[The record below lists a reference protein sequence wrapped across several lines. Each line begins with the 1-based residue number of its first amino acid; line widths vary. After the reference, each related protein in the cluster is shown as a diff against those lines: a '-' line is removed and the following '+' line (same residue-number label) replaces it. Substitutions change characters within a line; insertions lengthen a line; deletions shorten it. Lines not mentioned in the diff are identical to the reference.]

1 MSARVVN
8 ASDVAAREGDK
19 DAPVSHGSLSKR
31 EERKHLVGGILAL
44 SRAMRN
50 VARDAWLPGSNA
62 GHIPT
67 NAGQLEIYLTK
78 QLGGKW
84 TVEEKHTHGCTSAY
98 FTAIQNDASANS
110 SNNRLFVKL
119 GKPSTSGRITNSA
132 LRNGTCEVDCFNRLW
147 SQRQRRRDV
156 ERDCAAPVAGIRVPN
171 CRIAESSKYGSK
183 FVVVLDDLVG
193 DNDEHKSDVL
203 PLIIFSLGSS
213 SQKTDPQQAS
223 SSELKKSARVVN
235 ASDVAAREGGKDSV
249 SHGSLSKQEERKC
262 LVGGMLALSRAMRNA
277 ARDAWLPGSKTSH
290 IPTSTEQLR
299 AYLTKRLGGPWTVE
313 EKQTH
318 GCTSAYFTAIQEGAP
333 NAAASS
339 KRRRLFVKL
348 GKPSTSGR
356 ITNAALR
363 NGTCEVEC
371 FNRLWSQRRRRG
383 DVERDCAAPVAGMHV
398 PNCRIAESSN
408 QGTKGR
414 CGGSREFRHRKRHQ
428 EIEEGRRLDP
438 VRERGGSDRER
449 DAALG
454 GFCRLNDILDDLHP
468 ELRTLCHGDAHGGN
482 IYFTGGNGDDNVE
495 EVGLLDWQTYSYGN
509 PIGDVASV
517 LFNCLSKSDFIDHRE
532 DLMDA
537 YIQALRRR
545 GVEAYITR
553 DMIVEGLY
561 LKAGYYFSGLLFA
574 FDLVG
579 DDKHQQE
586 MLLEG
591 WKSFNEKAEILDLAS
606 NIEKF
611 LHQYK

>member
-119 GKPSTSGRITNSA
+119 GKPSTSGRITN
-132 LRNGTCEVDCFNRLW
+132 
-147 SQRQRRRDV
+147 
-156 ERDCAAPVAGIRVPN
+156 
-171 CRIAESSKYGSK
+171 
-183 FVVVLDDLVG
+183 
-193 DNDEHKSDVL
+193 
-203 PLIIFSLGSS
+203 
-213 SQKTDPQQAS
+213 
-223 SSELKKSARVVN
+223 
-235 ASDVAAREGGKDSV
+235 
-249 SHGSLSKQEERKC
+249 
-262 LVGGMLALSRAMRNA
+262 
-277 ARDAWLPGSKTSH
+277 
-290 IPTSTEQLR
+290 
-299 AYLTKRLGGPWTVE
+299 
-313 EKQTH
+313 
-318 GCTSAYFTAIQEGAP
+318 
-333 NAAASS
+333 
-339 KRRRLFVKL
+339 
-348 GKPSTSGR
+348 
-356 ITNAALR
+356 AALR

-398 PNCRIAESSN
+398 PNCRIAESSKYGSKFVVVLDDLVGDN
-408 QGTKGR
+408 DEHKSDVRLAKPGEVFSVRDVRKLLAGLASMHAAFWGR
-414 CGGSREFRHRKRHQ
+414 KDSVPPISKERKADAEALANFAIGNVIKKSKKDGGLIPS
-428 EIEEGRRLDP
+428 
-438 VRERGGSDRER
+438 GSAADRIVSATR
-449 DAALG
+449 ALG

-482 IYFTGGNGDDNVE
+482 IYFTGGNGDDGEE

-537 YIQALRRR
+537 YIQALRRH

-611 LHQYK
+611 LHQ